1 MAPGAVTFLSP
12 SAGLVALGVVLPIAA
27 FVLAERRI
35 DRART
40 LLRLAAPGHA
50 GWRTIVVALAAVPLL
65 LGVAASQPAVRT
77 QHGTRLRTDAQALFV
92 LDVSRSMLASTEPGG
107 RTRLGRA
114 RQAALR
120 LHSGLTEV
128 PSGVA
133 TLTDRV
139 LPDLFPTGDRAAF
152 DSTVHHVAI
161 EQPPPQSIELNAS
174 TFAPL
179 ADVASQGYYTPA
191 ARRRLLVVLTDG
203 ESRAF
208 SASAVARALRSGP
221 GVSLILVR
229 VWADDERVFGPSG
242 QAESYRPDTQSAL
255 ALAGLAAATG
265 GRVFAARD
273 MGAAAAFAR
282 SALGRGPTT
291 ARGRETRTTPLAP
304 YLAAATL
311 VPLLFVLRRRNV

>member
-1 MAPGAVTFLSP
+1 MMLGAVTFLSP
-12 SAGLVALGVVLPIAA
+12 SAGLVAFGVVLPLAA
-27 FVLAERRI
+27 FVLAERRL
-35 DRART
+35 DRVRK
-40 LLRLAAPGHA
+40 LLRLAAPGQA
-50 GWRTIVVALAAVPLL
+50 EWRAIVAALTAVPLL
-65 LGVAASQPAVRT
+65 LGLAASQPAVRT

-92 LDVSRSMLASTEPGG
+92 LDVSRSMLASAEPGG
-107 RTRLGRA
+107 RTRLARA

-120 LHSGLTEV
+120 LHSELTEV

-139 LPDLFPTGDRAAF
+139 LPDLFPTGDPAAF
-152 DSTVHHVAI
+152 DSTVQQAAI
-161 EQPPPQSIELNAS
+161 EQPPPQSIELNAT

-179 ADVASQGYYTPA
+179 AEVASQGYYTPA

-208 SASAVARALRSGP
+208 SVSALARALQAGP
-221 GVSLILVR
+221 GISVILIR
-229 VWADDERVFGPSG
+229 VWAKGERVFGLSG
-242 QAESYRPDTQSAL
+242 QPESYRPDPQSGL
-255 ALAGLAAATG
+255 ALTGLAAATG

-273 MGAAAAFAR
+273 VGAAAAFAR
-282 SALGRGPTT
+282 SAVGRGPTT

-304 YLAAATL
+304 YVAAATL